1 MCFMFKWIYNI
12 LQLVNSFVVEYKID
26 EDLKM
31 KLWDIFIFIFC
42 LYMFNVIKYGNLKK
56 KRYKNLQ

>member
-1 MCFMFKWIYNI
+1 
-12 LQLVNSFVVEYKID
+12 
-26 EDLKM
+26 M

-56 KRYKNLQ
+56 KGIKIYSKNIINLFYILYCIFEIMQ